1 MEGSTTTSVEGSTP
15 PMEKG
20 RVSMTASKKCLA
32 TAWFIGSGLLF
43 LVLMVQTLLGHYGD
57 KAKEAWAWFM
67 PTIVPTLSLITSG
80 VVISGPLGKSLE
92 TETVDQFSYRLSL
105 VLSIFYL
112 IVVSLTILITP
123 FSATPPLEL
132 MKLSNLW
139 LAPIQGIV
147 SAALAAFFVSTK

>member
-1 MEGSTTTSVEGSTP
+1 MRV
-15 PMEKG
+15 PMTE
-20 RVSMTASKKCLA
+20 SKKRLA
-32 TAWFIGSGLLF
+32 IVWFIGGGLIF
-43 LVLMVQTLLGHYGD
+43 FVLIMQTLLGHYGD

-67 PTIVPTLSLITSG
+67 PTIVPTLSRITSG
-80 VVISGPLGKSLE
+80 VIVSGPLGKSLE
-92 TETVDQFSYRLSL
+92 TETVDQFAYRLSF

-112 IVVSLTILITP
+112 IVVSFTILISP
-123 FSATPPLEL
+123 FSTMPPLEL